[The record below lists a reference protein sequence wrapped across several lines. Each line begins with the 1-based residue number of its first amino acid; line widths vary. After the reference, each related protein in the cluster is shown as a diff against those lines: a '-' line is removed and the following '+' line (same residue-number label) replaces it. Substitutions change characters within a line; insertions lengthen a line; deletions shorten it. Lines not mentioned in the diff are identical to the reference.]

1 MILQGDSEKQR
12 HLYFE
17 FDRGLEPVGRGGM
30 GVVYR
35 GRMVDEQTGAFRDV
49 AIKEVQP
56 EGDTA
61 TRKLILDRARR
72 EASIQIRSDV
82 IVEMLGFV
90 ETEERKLGT
99 LKSRYYIISEFLD
112 GVTLDKVL
120 DGVCTDYRG
129 EEIHFAKDLA
139 ARYATNREETA
150 TYIIKNVLSAIVTLH
165 DNGYLHRDI
174 DPSNIMITS
183 DGKVKLIDFGIAKK
197 QISLTSGDGMQS
209 EEGSFVGKVEYAA
222 PELVSGIVSQQDFTT
237 DIYAIG
243 VLFYRLLT
251 GRLPFEG
258 TRYDIIKGQLNK
270 KPDLGKIQSAKY
282 RAIVGKAMSKQQ
294 KQRYSSASMMR
305 ADLDG
310 PGPTPIWTK
319 YALIVGAVLLV
330 LIIIRLLPDLPP
342 DPGDEIVDVVQI
354 DENTTV
360 KNHWRD
366 GVLVSTDTL
375 RTPGITA
382 IDINEVLN
390 KPMSAIWEILEQAPF
405 HSAAL
410 YKASLDSEKHLPDE
424 KAVVFWET
432 LGTQGELK
440 KYFTVRNPEISSKR
454 VSYVLSCISFEHIDD
469 MEWSDVGFKDLIT
482 ERVKSLQSEYPDLYI
497 LPEGLRQ

>member
-1 MILQGDSEKQR
+1 MILQGDSEKQK
-12 HLYFE
+12 HLYYE
-17 FDRGLEPVGRGGM
+17 FDRGQEPVGRGGM

-35 GRMVDEQTGAFRDV
+35 GRMVDEKTGAFRDV

-56 EGDTA
+56 EGDMA
-61 TRKLILDRARR
+61 TRKLVLERARR
-72 EASIQIRSDV
+72 EASIQIRSDA

-120 DGVCTDYRG
+120 GGVYTDYRG

-139 ARYATNREETA
+139 TRYATNREETA
-150 TYIIKNVLSAIVTLH
+150 TYIIKNVLSAIVALH

-222 PELVSGIVSQQDFTT
+222 PELVSGKVSQQDFTT

-258 TRYDIIKGQLNK
+258 NRYDIIKGQLNK

-294 KQRYSSASMMR
+294 SYRYSSASMMR

-319 YALIVGAVLLV
+319 YAILGGAVLVILV
-330 LIIIRLLPDLPP
+330 FTLFVLNHKQILPP
-342 DPGDEIVDVVQI
+342 PPPHPDDT
-354 DENTTV
+354 TTV
-360 KNHWRD
+360 VD
-366 GVLVSTDTL
+366 QTDTL
-375 RTPGITA
+375 RTQEIAT

-390 KPMSAIWEILEQAPF
+390 KPMSAIWEILEQTPF

-410 YKASLDSEKHLPDE
+410 YKASLDSEKHFPDE
-424 KAVVFWET
+424 KAVVFWDN
-432 LGTQGELK
+432 LSSKGELE
-440 KYFTVRNPEISSKR
+440 KYFTIRNPEISSKR
-454 VSYVLSCISFEHIDD
+454 VSYVLSCISYEHIDD
-469 MEWSDVGFKDLIT
+469 MKWSDNDFKDLIT
-482 ERVKSLQSEYPDLYI
+482 ERVKSLQSEYPNLYI
-497 LPEGLRQ
+497 LPERLRQ

>member
-12 HLYFE
+12 HLYYE
-17 FDRGLEPVGRGGM
+17 FDRRQEPVGHGGM

-35 GRMVDEQTGAFRDV
+35 GRMVDEKTGAFRDV

-56 EGDTA
+56 EGDAA
-61 TRKLILDRARR
+61 TRNLVLDRARR
-72 EASIQIRSDV
+72 EASIQIRNDA

-90 ETEERKLGT
+90 ETQERKLGT
-99 LKSRYYIISEFLD
+99 VKSRYYIVSEFLE

-120 DGVCTDYRG
+120 EGIYTDYRG

-139 ARYATNREETA
+139 ARYAANKEETA
-150 TYIIKNVLSAIVTLH
+150 TYIIKNVLSAIVALH

-197 QISLTSGDGMQS
+197 QISLTSGDRMQS

-222 PELVSGIVSQQDFTT
+222 PELVSGKVSQQDFTT
-237 DIYAIG
+237 DIYSIG
-243 VLFYRLLT
+243 VLFYKLLT

-258 TRYDIIKGQLNK
+258 NRFDIIKGQLNK

-310 PGPTPIWTK
+310 PGPAPSWTR
-319 YALIVGAVLLV
+319 YAFIGGAVLLLLVITLILAKV
-330 LIIIRLLPDLPP
+330 LVPKPESKPKP
-342 DPGDEIVDVVQI
+342 DPDPDPVIESVMVAETFLD
-354 DENTTV
+354 
-360 KNHWRD
+360 
-366 GVLVSTDTL
+366 
-375 RTPGITA
+375 
-382 IDINEVLN
+382 
-390 KPMSAIWEILEQAPF
+390 KPMSEIWEILKENPF

-410 YKASLDSEKHLPDE
+410 YKASLDAEKHMPDAQASTFWNNAIIQE
-424 KAVVFWET
+424 EIKRFLAVS
-432 LGTQGELK
+432 
-440 KYFTVRNPEISSKR
+440 NPELSSKR
-454 VSYVLSCISFEHIDD
+454 LSYVLSCMAFEHADD
-469 MEWSDVGFKDLIT
+469 IKWSDSGFKTMLS
-482 ERVKSLQSEYPDLYI
+482 ERVKTLQGEYPNIYI
-497 LPEGLRQ
+497 LPEGI

>member
-12 HLYFE
+12 RLYYE
-17 FDRGLEPVGRGGM
+17 FDRGQEPVGRGGM

-35 GRMVDEQTGAFRDV
+35 GRMVDEKTGAFRDV

-56 EGDTA
+56 EGDAA
-61 TRKLILDRARR
+61 TREIVLDRARR
-72 EASIQIRSDV
+72 EASIQIRSDA

-99 LKSRYYIISEFLD
+99 VKSRYYIVSEFLE

-120 DGVCTDYRG
+120 EGVYTDYRG
-129 EEIHFAKDLA
+129 EEIHFAKELA
-139 ARYATNREETA
+139 ARYAANREETA
-150 TYIIKNVLSAIVTLH
+150 TYIIKNVLSAIVALH

-197 QISLTSGDGMQS
+197 QNSLTSGDRMQS

-222 PELVSGIVSQQDFTT
+222 PELISGKVSEQDFTT

-258 TRYDIIKGQLNK
+258 SRFDIINGQLKK
-270 KPDLGKIQSAKY
+270 KPDLSKIQSAKY

-294 KQRYSSASMMR
+294 DKRYSSASMMR
-305 ADLDG
+305 AALDG
-310 PGPTPIWTK
+310 AGPAPSWTK
-319 YALIVGAVLLV
+319 YAFVGGAVLLALVIALILIKV
-330 LIIIRLLPDLPP
+330 LAPKPAQKQEP
-342 DPGDEIVDVVQI
+342 KPEQTVIVED
-354 DENTTV
+354 
-360 KNHWRD
+360 K
-366 GVLVSTDTL
+366 
-375 RTPGITA
+375 A
-382 IDINEVLN
+382 IDVSAILDS
-390 KPMSAIWEILEQAPF
+390 PMSSIWNILEQNPF

-410 YKASLDSEKHLPDE
+410 YKASLDCEKHMPDE
-424 KAVVFWET
+424 SAVSFWKSIAAK
-432 LGTQGELK
+432 GEIQ
-440 KYFTVRNPEISSKR
+440 KYISVDNPEISSKR
-454 VSYVLSCISFEHIDD
+454 LSYVLSCMAYAHADD
-469 MEWSDVGFKDLIT
+469 LNWSDNGFKAVLA
-482 ERVKSLQSEYPDLYI
+482 ERVKSIQSEYPGIYI
-497 LPEGLRQ
+497 LPDGI

>member
-12 HLYFE
+12 HLYYE
-17 FDRGLEPVGRGGM
+17 FDRGQEPVGRGGM

-35 GRMVDEQTGAFRDV
+35 GRMVDEKTGAFRDV

-56 EGDTA
+56 EGDAA
-61 TRKLILDRARR
+61 TRNLVLDRARR
-72 EASIQIRSDV
+72 EASIQIRNDA

-99 LKSRYYIISEFLD
+99 VKSRYYIVSEFLE

-120 DGVCTDYRG
+120 EGIYTDYRG

-139 ARYATNREETA
+139 ARYAANQEETA
-150 TYIIKNVLSAIVTLH
+150 TYIIKNVLSAIVALH

-197 QISLTSGDGMQS
+197 QISLTSGDRMQS

-222 PELVSGIVSQQDFTT
+222 PELVSGKVSEQDFTT
-237 DIYAIG
+237 DIYSIG
-243 VLFYRLLT
+243 VLFYKLLT

-258 TRYDIIKGQLNK
+258 NRFDIIKGQLNK

-282 RAIVGKAMSKQQ
+282 RAIIGKAMSKQQ

-310 PGPTPIWTK
+310 PGPAPSWMK
-319 YALIVGAVLLV
+319 YAFIGGAVLLLLVIALILTKV
-330 LIIIRLLPDLPP
+330 LTPKPQPDDPDDPII
-342 DPGDEIVDVVQI
+342 VVE
-354 DENTTV
+354 DS
-360 KNHWRD
+360 
-366 GVLVSTDTL
+366 VLD
-375 RTPGITA
+375 
-382 IDINEVLN
+382 
-390 KPMSAIWEILEQAPF
+390 KPMSEIWEILKENPF

-410 YKASLDSEKHLPDE
+410 YKASLDAEKHMPDTQASTFWNNALIQE
-424 KAVVFWET
+424 EIKRFLAVS
-432 LGTQGELK
+432 
-440 KYFTVRNPEISSKR
+440 NPELSSKR
-454 VSYVLSCISFEHIDD
+454 LSYVLSCMAFEHADD
-469 MEWSDVGFKDLIT
+469 MKWSDSGFKTMLA
-482 ERVKSLQSEYPDLYI
+482 ERVKTLQGEYPSLYI
-497 LPEGLRQ
+497 LPEGI